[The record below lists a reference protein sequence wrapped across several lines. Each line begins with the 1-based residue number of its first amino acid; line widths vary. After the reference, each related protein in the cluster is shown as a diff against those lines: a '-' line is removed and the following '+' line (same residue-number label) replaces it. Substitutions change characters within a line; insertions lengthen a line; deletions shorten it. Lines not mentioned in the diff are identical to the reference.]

1 MPCCGRTSC
10 ALLLVSIVA
19 GLLHGCASV
28 PVDYPRQAST
38 ALVDTDDT
46 PIGIGLAPVLDSHPD
61 QTGVYPLSDGL
72 DAYVAR
78 LALAKAAAKTLDVQ
92 YYLFHKD
99 DTGRLLAA
107 HLLEAAD
114 RGVRVR
120 VLLDDMDMGGRDATL
135 AALDL
140 HPNLEIRLFNPFPSR
155 SLRVIDFLTHFGKV
169 TRRMHNKSFTVDNQA
184 TIVGGRNVGDEY
196 FDASDGTNFGDMDLL
211 AVGPIT
217 REVSNAFD
225 IYWNSELSLPVSTLI
240 EDPDEDLLEH
250 ARGALSKAIAGLP
263 DTDYGRR
270 LLEADLVARL
280 KARDLSFYWG
290 EARLIYDLPEKVIN
304 DPEDRTTHLGPELD
318 QLIAATDSELIA
330 ISPYFVPGE
339 SGTAMLTALVERG
352 ARVTV
357 LTNSLAA
364 TDVPAVHAGYSR
376 YRRALVEA
384 GVELYE
390 MPPSGLRRHGLPT
403 FGESQ
408 ASLHAK
414 TLAIDGQRVIVG
426 SMNLDPRSN
435 LLNTEMGIVIEAPD
449 LAQRMAKWRENA
461 LPEVA
466 WRVILDAT
474 TSNSPFGQEERLVWV
489 GQVDGA
495 HVRHS
500 EYEPEATLW
509 QRIQATLL
517 KLLPIEQ
524 QL

>member
-1 MPCCGRTSC
+1 MPRCGRTLC
-10 ALLLVSIVA
+10 ALLLVPVVA
-19 GLLHGCASV
+19 GSLTGCGTV
-28 PVDYPRQAST
+28 PIDYPRQVST
-38 ALVDTDDT
+38 APIDTDDT
-46 PIGIGLAPVLDSHPD
+46 PFGIGLAPVLDSRPN
-61 QTGVYPLSDGL
+61 QSGVYPLGDGL

-78 LALAKAAAKTLDVQ
+78 LALARAAAETLDVQ
-92 YYLFHKD
+92 YYLFHED

-120 VLLDDMDMGGRDATL
+120 LLLDDMDMGGRDATL

-155 SLRVIDFLTHFGKV
+155 SLRVMNFLTHFGRV

-225 IYWNSELSLPVSTLI
+225 TYWNSELSLPVGALTA
-240 EDPDEDLLEH
+240 EPDPGLLEH
-250 ARGALSKAIAGLP
+250 ARAVLSEAIAGLP
-263 DTDYGRR
+263 DTQYGRR
-270 LLEADLVARL
+270 LLESDLVARL

-304 DPEDRTTHLGPELD
+304 DPEDRMTHMGPELD
-318 QLIAATDSELIA
+318 QLIAATDSDLIA

-339 SGTAMLTALVERG
+339 SGTAMLTGLVERG
-352 ARVTV
+352 VRVTV

-376 YRRALVEA
+376 YRRDLVEA

-390 MPPSGLRRHGLPT
+390 MPPSGLRRRGLST

-414 TLAIDGQRVIVG
+414 TLAIDGETVIVG
-426 SMNLDPRSN
+426 SMNLDPRSS

-449 LAQRMAKWRENA
+449 LARGMAAWRDNE
-461 LPEVA
+461 LPEAA
-466 WRVILDAT
+466 WRVTLDAT
-474 TSNSPFGQEERLVWV
+474 APDSPFGQQEHLVWI
-489 GQVDGA
+489 GRVDGA
-495 HVRHS
+495 EVRHR
-500 EYEPEATLW
+500 ECEPEATLW